1 MNIVKVMKSSVFVIT
16 FGLSI
21 AVAGLI
27 MILVYQVTVFSK
39 RVTDFYAPTI
49 HSVKSFEEAVKHV
62 DMDIDSKGYPD
73 RSSLMML
80 EESTKN
86 LKSVSMNWDPDY
98 RKHIEGMILTAENFL
113 SKISKEGISK
123 KEVQSHIRQ
132 LNKQA
137 TEHVKIHDTELYDAK
152 TGIGRSALSIRA
164 IAIVLLLMGCIVS
177 YREVQMHRLR
187 EREQERLSAMK
198 VLVSALDAR
207 DPYTKGHSSRVAD
220 YVVVLGKE
228 MNIDKNMLEHL
239 YMAGLMHD
247 IGKIAVPDAILRKTG
262 RLTDDEWKEM
272 KKHPVATAK
281 ILGELESLKEIIP
294 WVLYHH
300 ERYDGKGYP
309 EGKAGLE
316 IPLYAQILAVADSY
330 DAMIST
336 RPYRMEMDMDAVSAE
351 IEANKG
357 KQWKEDVADAFM
369 RCLKSGLIN
378 KVLAKQEKLAIT

>member
-1 MNIVKVMKSSVFVIT
+1 MNILRTMKSPVFVIT

-39 RVTDFYAPTI
+39 KVTDFYAPTI

-62 DMDIDSKGYPD
+62 NMDIDSKGYPD

-80 EESTKN
+80 EKSTKN
-86 LKSVSMNWDPDY
+86 LKSVTMNWDPDY
-98 RKHIEGMILTAENFL
+98 RKHIEGMIFDTEYFL
-113 SKISKEGISK
+113 SRISEEGISK
-123 KEVQSHIRQ
+123 KDVQSQIRQ

-137 TEHVKIHDTELYDAK
+137 AEHVKMHDTELSDAK

-164 IAIVLLLMGCIVS
+164 IAIVLLLMGCLVS
-177 YREVQMHRLR
+177 YREVQMHELR

-198 VLVSALDAR
+198 ALVSALDAR

-220 YVVVLGKE
+220 YAVALGREMGLHEKVL
-228 MNIDKNMLEHL
+228 DHL

-247 IGKIAVPDAILRKTG
+247 IGKIAVADAILRKPG
-262 RLTDDEWKEM
+262 RLTDTEWEEM
-272 KKHPVATAK
+272 KRHPAATAK
-281 ILGELESLKEIIP
+281 ILGELDSLRDIVP

-300 ERYDGKGYP
+300 ERHDGKGYP

-316 IPLYAQILAVADSY
+316 IPLYAQILAMADSY
-330 DAMIST
+330 DAMTST
-336 RPYRMEMDMDAVSAE
+336 RPYRPAMEMSTVLAE
-351 IEANKG
+351 IEANKD
-357 KQWKEDVADAFM
+357 KQWRGDVADAFL
-369 RCLKSGLIN
+369 RCLKSGIIE
-378 KVLAKQEKLAIT
+378 KMLADQNNTANI